1 VDLRDMAQRYWEW
14 QVLTNTQEP
23 NVFHETFSGNNLRFY
38 PRGVAIW
45 GYFDA
50 LAGQVINRV
59 KGMDRAEPALPGVRV
74 PRLFD
79 ADWRSGTAAMVNRDA
94 AV

>member
-1 VDLRDMAQRYWEW
+1 
-14 QVLTNTQEP
+14 
-23 NVFHETFSGNNLRFY
+23 
-38 PRGVAIW
+38 
-45 GYFDA
+45 
-50 LAGQVINRV
+50 V